1 MPTPS
6 KQNLQHPTVM
16 PSTPPMRSD
25 RPRRVVKVHRPW
37 SPTVSQPSR
46 TKAIKKE
53 ATPVEETTD
62 NSADDD
68 VGCNDHDKFLGIEYN
83 DGINDFILSITEE
96 VARKRKSFSIKE
108 KLDILKEVEK
118 GSKRVD
124 ICRKYGISASTLST
138 FVKHRDAFVTASRQ
152 NLSELKRLRGAR
164 RLRRYSRPEK
174 SVSPTASESSDL
186 VVIKQEAK
194 TEALDG
200 AIDSDVDDQS
210 AVLAGGIDDAIDD
223 VVDDQATGVLAGAIG
238 GDDNVNDEATCL
250 LAQNAIDDAVDEDVD
265 DKATGLRENEC
276 NDVTDDA
283 ILPTADEVIGRVI
296 RKRKSFSV
304 KEKLAVLAEVETG
317 RKKVDICREYDIS
330 MSTLSSFM
338 NHKDVYRTAFQESRC
353 KARKLRRSNAED
365 LSRALLRWY
374 HQSSALGIPI
384 NGPLLRNKAQHLARC
399 LGYQDFTV
407 STSWIH
413 RFRRRH
419 CLNEHDQQYKN
430 ARQDLSDADAWLT
443 TSWPLISSGYSPW
456 DIFSAVEVGILFR
469 VLPGNARQFR
479 GSICEQ
485 GQCADERLTVFLCA
499 NMAGDEK
506 RPLLAV
512 GCGPLSNPAA
522 ASSVR
527 YGFNER
533 AWMTRDIFVE
543 ELKRWDCELDA
554 RKRKI
559 LLLVDHCPCHLVSG
573 KVDLRNIEVVYPP
586 PNKGGNLLPL
596 DHGVVQVFK
605 RRYRKVLLVHSVLQK
620 VPRPPPL
627 EEALRLLNSA
637 WKKVKGLTVRL
648 AFAACGLHSDSTFD
662 DCADD
667 SDNIPLE
674 EWASR
679 FNLREDL
686 VSGIWE
692 YDCIDDF
699 LVTSGKLEA
708 EGLHA
713 YPGAV
718 AADVSASSEEQPS
731 FSLGALDA
739 VGVLMEFCEK
749 SASLSSAGD
758 GSVMEALVELRT
770 SIEAIAFQSN
780 YGVKSE

>member
-1 MPTPS
+1 M
-6 KQNLQHPTVM
+6 
-16 PSTPPMRSD
+16 
-25 RPRRVVKVHRPW
+25 
-37 SPTVSQPSR
+37 
-46 TKAIKKE
+46 E
-53 ATPVEETTD
+53 GTTD
-62 NSADDD
+62 DSADDD
-68 VGCNDHDKFLGIEYN
+68 VGGNGDDEFLGIEYN
-83 DGINDFILSITEE
+83 DGVNDFILSITEE

-108 KLDILKEVEK
+108 KLDILTEVEK

-138 FVKHRDAFVTASRQ
+138 FVKHRDAYVTASHQ
-152 NLSELKRLRGAR
+152 NLSKLKKLRGAKRLRR
-164 RLRRYSRPEK
+164 NSRPDK
-174 SVSPTASESSDL
+174 SVSPTASESSNL
-186 VVIKQEAK
+186 IVIKQEAK
-194 TEALDG
+194 TEAIDG

-210 AVLAGGIDDAIDD
+210 AVLAGGIHDAIDD
-223 VVDDQATGVLAGAIG
+223 VDDQATGVLAEAIG
-238 GDDNVNDEATCL
+238 GDNNVNDQATRL
-250 LAQNAIDDAVDEDVD
+250 LAQKAIDDADDKDVD
-265 DKATGLRENEC
+265 DKATDLRENEC
-276 NDVTDDA
+276 DDVTDDA
-283 ILPTADEVIGRVI
+283 ILPTPDEVIGRVI

-304 KEKLAVLAEVETG
+304 KEKLAILAEVETG
-317 RKKVDICREYDIS
+317 RKKVDICREYGIS
-330 MSTLSSFM
+330 MSTLSTFM
-338 NHKDVYRTAFQESRC
+338 NHKDAYRTAFQESRY
-353 KARKLRRSNAED
+353 KARKLRRSNTED

-374 HQSSALGIPI
+374 HQSSALGMPI
-384 NGPLLRNKAQHLARC
+384 NGSLLRNKAQHLARC

-407 STSWIH
+407 STAWIH

-443 TSWPLISSGYSPW
+443 TSWPQLSSGYSPW
-456 DIFSAVEVGILFR
+456 DIFSAVEVGVLFR

-512 GCGPLSNPAA
+512 GCGPLSKPAA

-533 AWMTRDIFVE
+533 AWMTREIFVE

-573 KVDLRNIEVVYPP
+573 KVGLRNIEVVYPP

-596 DHGVVQVFK
+596 DHGVVQDFK
-605 RRYRKVLLVHSVLQK
+605 RRYRKVLLVHSVLQE

-637 WKKVKGLTVRL
+637 WKKVKGPTVRL
-648 AFAACGLHSDSTFD
+648 AFAACGLHSDNTFD
-662 DCADD
+662 DSADD

-674 EWASR
+674 EWASQ

-686 VSGIWE
+686 VSGICE

-718 AADVSASSEEQPS
+718 AAVVSVSSVEQPS

-749 SASLSSAGD
+749 SASLLSAGN

-770 SIEAIAFQSN
+770 NIEAIAFQSN
-780 YGVKSE
+780 YGLKSE

>member
-1 MPTPS
+1 M
-6 KQNLQHPTVM
+6 
-16 PSTPPMRSD
+16 
-25 RPRRVVKVHRPW
+25 PRRGLKTRDDHNIAQDRRKDRILF
-37 SPTVSQPSR
+37 QAGHANAFK
-46 TKAIKKE
+46 TKA
-53 ATPVEETTD
+53 ATP
-62 NSADDD
+62 NSDA
-68 VGCNDHDKFLGIEYN
+68 
-83 DGINDFILSITEE
+83 INSSDEIRPSP
-96 VARKRKSFSIKE
+96 
-108 KLDILKEVEK
+108 
-118 GSKRVD
+118 
-124 ICRKYGISASTLST
+124 
-138 FVKHRDAFVTASRQ
+138 ASRESAQ
-152 NLSELKRLRGAR
+152 TL
-164 RLRRYSRPEK
+164 
-174 SVSPTASESSDL
+174 VSN
-186 VVIKQEAK
+186 I
-194 TEALDG
+194 
-200 AIDSDVDDQS
+200 
-210 AVLAGGIDDAIDD
+210 
-223 VVDDQATGVLAGAIG
+223 
-238 GDDNVNDEATCL
+238 
-250 LAQNAIDDAVDEDVD
+250 
-265 DKATGLRENEC
+265 
-276 NDVTDDA
+276 
-283 ILPTADEVIGRVI
+283 
-296 RKRKSFSV
+296 
-304 KEKLAVLAEVETG
+304 ETG
-317 RKKVDICREYDIS
+317 RKKVDICREYGIS
-330 MSTLSSFM
+330 MSTLSTFM
-338 NHKDVYRTAFQESRC
+338 NHKDAYRTAFQESRY
-353 KARKLRRSNAED
+353 KARKLRRSNTED

-374 HQSSALGIPI
+374 HQSSALGMPI
-384 NGPLLRNKAQHLARC
+384 NGSLLRNKAQHLARC

-407 STSWIH
+407 STAWIH

-443 TSWPLISSGYSPW
+443 TSWPQLSSGYSPW
-456 DIFSAVEVGILFR
+456 DIFSAVEVGVLFR

-512 GCGPLSNPAA
+512 GCGPLSKPAA

-533 AWMTRDIFVE
+533 AWMTREIFVE

-573 KVDLRNIEVVYPP
+573 KVGLRNIEVVYPP

-605 RRYRKVLLVHSVLQK
+605 RRYRKVLLVHSVLQE

-637 WKKVKGLTVRL
+637 WKKVKGPTVRL
-648 AFAACGLHSDSTFD
+648 AFAACGLHSDNTFD
-662 DCADD
+662 DSADD

-674 EWASR
+674 EWASQ
-679 FNLREDL
+679 FNLSEDL

-713 YPGAV
+713 YPGAWSAV
-718 AADVSASSEEQPS
+718 VS
-731 FSLGALDA
+731 
-739 VGVLMEFCEK
+739 C
-749 SASLSSAGD
+749 
-758 GSVMEALVELRT
+758 
-770 SIEAIAFQSN
+770 
-780 YGVKSE
+780 KSEPKPPRTQRRETEIRSSRGNLGLPPELGPLPPKTKPSRRTTMANQSSQTPAAAAVVYLPVEPRTPTPFHGEVHKDIEDWLQRYERYPRRQEDRAYVRPEHAAARKIDVWRTADRRPLCYHCGEADHVYLEVPYRQMVPTRVCAERPLPNVRRTPS